1 MEKVHVGLL
10 MGVFDLFHV
19 GHLKLIRNA
28 KERCEYLRVAILS
41 DELVMEYKKHYPVI
55 PAEERKE
62 VLEALRDVDEVV
74 IIEDTPSRL
83 TEYDRR
89 PFDAFFSGNDYE
101 GNPYWI
107 YEQQELRKRGSDV
120 VFFPYTE
127 SQSTTKIISKI
138 RNTKQ
143 HQAPQRNI
151 KQHKATRGNT

>member
-1 MEKVHVGLL
+1 MEKVHVSLL

-138 RNTKQ
+138 RNTK
-143 HQAPQRNI
+143 
-151 KQHKATRGNT
+151 

>member
-89 PFDAFFSGNDYE
+89 PFDVFFSGNDYE

-138 RNTKQ
+138 RNTK
-143 HQAPQRNI
+143 
-151 KQHKATRGNT
+151 

>member
-28 KERCEYLRVAILS
+28 KDRCEYLRVAILS
-41 DELVMEYKKHYPVI
+41 EELVMEYKKHYPVI

-138 RNTKQ
+138 RNTK
-143 HQAPQRNI
+143 
-151 KQHKATRGNT
+151 